1 MSTENNSDLLFKNS
15 VKILTDLI
23 SFKTISGEDNTALID
38 YCDDILKKLGATSF
52 RTYDDEKKRVNL
64 FATLKAKS
72 SNNKKPIILS
82 GHTDVVPVSKGWS
95 SDPFTATIKDD
106 KLYGRGSC
114 DMKGFIACTLA
125 YAPIYSKSNL
135 DRDIHF
141 SFTFDEETACIG
153 APILIEELKR
163 RNIKDGICIV
173 GEPTNMK
180 IIDAHKGCYEYTT
193 HFRGL
198 AGHSSAP
205 HKGVSAVEYASKYV
219 NKLME
224 LRERLKE
231 REPKDSI
238 FDPPHSTLSIG
249 GIFGGI
255 AHNVI
260 ADKCHVNW
268 ETRPVVKEDGV
279 FLNQEIDKYV
289 NEVLL
294 PDMKKIFPNASIEK
308 NIIGEIIGFDRK
320 SKSDACELI
329 SSLTG
334 DNSRQVV
341 SFGTE
346 AGLFQEIGIS
356 TVVCGPGSIEQAHK
370 IDEFIILD
378 ELKKRVKKD
387 SIFDPP
393 HSTLSIGGIKG
404 GIAHNV
410 IADKCSVEWETRP
423 VVKDDGE
430 FVTKEI
436 DKYANEVL
444 LPEMKKVFPDSYIKK
459 EVIGEVVGFN
469 RLDDSEA
476 CEFVSNIT
484 GDNSREV
491 VSFGTEAGLFQELG
505 ISTVVCGP
513 GSIEQAHKIDEFIE
527 LNEMKKCL
535 KFLEGVKDKSVN

>member
-1 MSTENNSDLLFKNS
+1 MSTDINLEELYTNS

-23 SFKTISGEDNTALID
+23 SFRTISGEDNSALIN
-38 YCDDILKKLGATSF
+38 YCENYLHKLGATSF
-52 RTYDDEKKRVNL
+52 KTFDDEKKRVNL
-64 FATLKAKS
+64 FATLKAKN

-95 SDPFTATIKDD
+95 SDPFTATIKNN

-114 DMKGFIACTLA
+114 DMKGFIACALA

-141 SFTFDEETACIG
+141 SFTFDEETACQG
-153 APILIEELKR
+153 APILIEELKKR
-163 RNIKDGICIV
+163 KIKDGICII

-193 HFRGL
+193 YFKGL

-205 HKGVSAVEYASKYV
+205 HKGVSAVEYASRYV
-219 NKLME
+219 NKLIE
-224 LRERLKE
+224 LREQLKV
-231 REPKDSI
+231 RAPKDSI

-279 FLNQEIDKYV
+279 FLNQEIDKYA
-289 NEVLL
+289 NEILL
-294 PDMKKIFPNASIEK
+294 PEMKKIFSNASIEK
-308 NIIGEIIGFDRK
+308 DIIGEIVGFDRED
-320 SKSDACELI
+320 KSDACELI
-329 SSLTG
+329 SNLTG

-370 IDEFIILD
+370 IDEFIVLD
-378 ELKKRVKKD
+378 ELKKC
-387 SIFDPP
+387 
-393 HSTLSIGGIKG
+393 LNLLNGIKNNS
-404 GIAHNV
+404 I
-410 IADKCSVEWETRP
+410 
-423 VVKDDGE
+423 
-430 FVTKEI
+430 
-436 DKYANEVL
+436 
-444 LPEMKKVFPDSYIKK
+444 
-459 EVIGEVVGFN
+459 
-469 RLDDSEA
+469 
-476 CEFVSNIT
+476 SN
-484 GDNSREV
+484 
-491 VSFGTEAGLFQELG
+491 
-505 ISTVVCGP
+505 
-513 GSIEQAHKIDEFIE
+513 
-527 LNEMKKCL
+527 
-535 KFLEGVKDKSVN
+535 

>member
-1 MSTENNSDLLFKNS
+1 MSTENNLDLLFNNS
-15 VKILTDLI
+15 IKILTDLI
-23 SFKTISGEDNTALID
+23 SFKTVSGEDNNALID

-64 FATLKAKS
+64 FATLKSKS

-95 SDPFTATIKDD
+95 SDPFTATIRED

-163 RNIKDGICIV
+163 RNIKDGICVV

-180 IIDAHKGCYEYTT
+180 IIDAHKGCCEYTT
-193 HFRGL
+193 HFKGL

-205 HKGVSAVEYASKYV
+205 HKGVSAVEYASRYV
-219 NKLME
+219 NKLIE
-224 LRERLKE
+224 LREKLKE

-268 ETRPVVKEDGV
+268 ETRPVVKEDGI
-279 FLNQEIDKYV
+279 FLNQEIDKYA
-289 NEVLL
+289 NEILL
-294 PDMKKIFPNASIEK
+294 PDMKKVFPNASIEK

-370 IDEFIILD
+370 IDEYIVLD
-378 ELKKRVKKD
+378 ELKK
-387 SIFDPP
+387 
-393 HSTLSIGGIKG
+393 
-404 GIAHNV
+404 
-410 IADKCSVEWETRP
+410 
-423 VVKDDGE
+423 
-430 FVTKEI
+430 
-436 DKYANEVL
+436 
-444 LPEMKKVFPDSYIKK
+444 
-459 EVIGEVVGFN
+459 
-469 RLDDSEA
+469 
-476 CEFVSNIT
+476 
-484 GDNSREV
+484 
-491 VSFGTEAGLFQELG
+491 
-505 ISTVVCGP
+505 
-513 GSIEQAHKIDEFIE
+513 
-527 LNEMKKCL
+527 CL
-535 KFLEGVKDKSVN
+535 KLLEGINQKSIVN

>member
-1 MSTENNSDLLFKNS
+1 MSTENNSELLFNNS

-23 SFKTISGEDNTALID
+23 GFKTISGEDNSTLID

-64 FATLKAKS
+64 FATLKAKN

-95 SDPFTATIKDD
+95 SDPFTATVKGD

-114 DMKGFIACTLA
+114 DMKGFIACALA

-141 SFTFDEETACIG
+141 SFTFDEETACQG
-153 APILIEELKR
+153 APILIEELKKR
-163 RNIKDGICIV
+163 DIKDGICII

-193 HFRGL
+193 YFKGL

-205 HKGVSAVEYASKYV
+205 HKGVSAVEYASRYV
-219 NKLME
+219 NKLIE
-224 LRERLKE
+224 LREKLKE

-249 GIFGGI
+249 GVFGGI

-279 FLNQEIDKYV
+279 FLNQEIDKFA

-294 PDMKKIFPNASIEK
+294 PDMKKVFPDASIEK
-308 NIIGEIIGFDRK
+308 KIIGEIIGFDRED
-320 SKSDACELI
+320 KSDACEFI

-346 AGLFQEIGIS
+346 AGLYQEIGIS

-370 IDEFIILD
+370 IDEFIVLD
-378 ELKKRVKKD
+378 ELKKCIHLLD
-387 SIFDPP
+387 
-393 HSTLSIGGIKG
+393 GIK
-404 GIAHNV
+404 N
-410 IADKCSVEWETRP
+410 KS
-423 VVKDDGE
+423 
-430 FVTKEI
+430 
-436 DKYANEVL
+436 
-444 LPEMKKVFPDSYIKK
+444 
-459 EVIGEVVGFN
+459 
-469 RLDDSEA
+469 
-476 CEFVSNIT
+476 IT
-484 GDNSREV
+484 N
-491 VSFGTEAGLFQELG
+491 
-505 ISTVVCGP
+505 
-513 GSIEQAHKIDEFIE
+513 
-527 LNEMKKCL
+527 
-535 KFLEGVKDKSVN
+535 

>member
-1 MSTENNSDLLFKNS
+1 MSTGINLDELYNNS

-23 SFKTISGEDNTALID
+23 GFKTISGEDNSSLID

-52 RTYDDEKKRVNL
+52 RTYDDEEKRVNL
-64 FATLKAKS
+64 FATLKTKN
-72 SNNKKPIILS
+72 SNGKKPIILS

-95 SDPFTATIKDD
+95 TDPFIATVKGE

-114 DMKGFIACTLA
+114 DMKGFIACALA

-141 SFTFDEETACIG
+141 SFTFDEETACQG
-153 APILIEELKR
+153 APILIEELKKR
-163 RNIKDGICIV
+163 KIKDGICII

-180 IIDAHKGCYEYTT
+180 IIDAHKGCFEYTT
-193 HFRGL
+193 YFKGL

-205 HKGVSAVEYASKYV
+205 HKGVSAVEYASRYV
-219 NKLME
+219 NKLIE
-224 LRERLKE
+224 LREKLKE
-231 REPKDSI
+231 RTPKDSI

-268 ETRPVVKEDGV
+268 ETRPVVKEDAV
-279 FLNQEIDKYV
+279 FLNQELDKYA

-294 PDMKKIFPNASIEK
+294 PEMKKIFPNSSIEK
-308 NIIGEIIGFDRK
+308 DIIGEIVGFDREDK
-320 SKSDACELI
+320 SEACELI

-370 IDEFIILD
+370 IDEFIVLD
-378 ELKKRVKKD
+378 ELKKCLNLLD
-387 SIFDPP
+387 
-393 HSTLSIGGIKG
+393 GIK
-404 GIAHNV
+404 NN
-410 IADKCSVEWETRP
+410 S
-423 VVKDDGE
+423 
-430 FVTKEI
+430 
-436 DKYANEVL
+436 
-444 LPEMKKVFPDSYIKK
+444 
-459 EVIGEVVGFN
+459 
-469 RLDDSEA
+469 
-476 CEFVSNIT
+476 IT
-484 GDNSREV
+484 N
-491 VSFGTEAGLFQELG
+491 
-505 ISTVVCGP
+505 
-513 GSIEQAHKIDEFIE
+513 
-527 LNEMKKCL
+527 
-535 KFLEGVKDKSVN
+535 

>member
-1 MSTENNSDLLFKNS
+1 MSTENNSENLYTNS

-23 SFKTISGEDNTALID
+23 GFKTISGEDNSALID
-38 YCDDILKKLGATSF
+38 YCDEILKQLGATSF

-64 FATLKAKS
+64 FATLKAKN

-95 SDPFTATIKDD
+95 SDPFTATIKGD

-114 DMKGFIACTLA
+114 DMKGFIACALA
-125 YAPIYSKSNL
+125 YAPIYSKSDL

-141 SFTFDEETACIG
+141 SFTFDEETACQG
-153 APILIEELKR
+153 APILIEELKKR
-163 RNIKDGICIV
+163 GIKNGICII

-193 HFRGL
+193 YFKGL

-205 HKGVSAVEYASKYV
+205 HKGVSAVEYASRYV
-219 NKLME
+219 NKLIE
-224 LRERLKE
+224 LREKLKE
-231 REPKDSI
+231 RTPKDSI

-268 ETRPVVKEDGV
+268 ETRPVVKEDAV
-279 FLNQEIDKYV
+279 FLNQELDKYA

-294 PDMKKIFPNASIEK
+294 PEMKKIFPNASIEK
-308 NIIGEIIGFDRK
+308 DIIGEIVGFDREE
-320 SKSDACELI
+320 KSDACELI
-329 SSLTG
+329 SNLTG

-370 IDEFIILD
+370 IDEFIVLD
-378 ELKKRVKKD
+378 ELKKCLD
-387 SIFDPP
+387 LLD
-393 HSTLSIGGIKG
+393 GIK
-404 GIAHNV
+404 N
-410 IADKCSVEWETRP
+410 
-423 VVKDDGE
+423 
-430 FVTKEI
+430 
-436 DKYANEVL
+436 
-444 LPEMKKVFPDSYIKK
+444 
-459 EVIGEVVGFN
+459 
-469 RLDDSEA
+469 
-476 CEFVSNIT
+476 
-484 GDNSREV
+484 NS
-491 VSFGTEAGLFQELG
+491 
-505 ISTVVCGP
+505 IP
-513 GSIEQAHKIDEFIE
+513 
-527 LNEMKKCL
+527 N
-535 KFLEGVKDKSVN
+535 

>member
-1 MSTENNSDLLFKNS
+1 MSTENNSENLYTNS

-23 SFKTISGEDNTALID
+23 GFKTISGEDNSALID
-38 YCDDILKKLGATSF
+38 YCDEILKQLGATSF

-64 FATLKAKS
+64 FATLKAKN

-95 SDPFTATIKDD
+95 SDPFTATIKGD

-114 DMKGFIACTLA
+114 DMKGFIACALA
-125 YAPIYSKSNL
+125 YAPIYSKSDL

-141 SFTFDEETACIG
+141 SFTFDEETACQG
-153 APILIEELKR
+153 APILIEELKKR
-163 RNIKDGICIV
+163 DIKNGICII

-193 HFRGL
+193 YFKGL

-205 HKGVSAVEYASKYV
+205 HKGVSAVEYASRYV
-219 NKLME
+219 NKLIE
-224 LRERLKE
+224 LREKLKE
-231 REPKDSI
+231 RTPKDSI

-268 ETRPVVKEDGV
+268 ETRPVVKEDAV
-279 FLNQEIDKYV
+279 FLNQELDKYA

-294 PDMKKIFPNASIEK
+294 PEMKKIFPNASIEK
-308 NIIGEIIGFDRK
+308 DIIGEIVGFDREE
-320 SKSDACELI
+320 KSDACELI
-329 SSLTG
+329 SNLTG

-370 IDEFIILD
+370 IDEFIVLD
-378 ELKKRVKKD
+378 ELKKCLD
-387 SIFDPP
+387 LLD
-393 HSTLSIGGIKG
+393 GIK
-404 GIAHNV
+404 N
-410 IADKCSVEWETRP
+410 
-423 VVKDDGE
+423 
-430 FVTKEI
+430 
-436 DKYANEVL
+436 
-444 LPEMKKVFPDSYIKK
+444 
-459 EVIGEVVGFN
+459 
-469 RLDDSEA
+469 
-476 CEFVSNIT
+476 
-484 GDNSREV
+484 NS
-491 VSFGTEAGLFQELG
+491 
-505 ISTVVCGP
+505 IP
-513 GSIEQAHKIDEFIE
+513 
-527 LNEMKKCL
+527 N
-535 KFLEGVKDKSVN
+535 